1 MSNKHATVNCGANKV
16 TATRW
21 ADQRTGVSSTKDL
34 GVVSCGDR
42 MGQGSFAP
50 PDTTPT
56 EPCTSISGEIGLL
69 FQEIGQVAES
79 VDSLAQRIAVA
90 SACTPRISAVAPDVV
105 DKGVA
110 ENNEGRSD
118 VWVRIAQA
126 RRRLEL
132 IRQAI
137 DGAALAVE
145 L

>member
-50 PDTTPT
+50 PDTPST

-105 DKGVA
+105 DKG
-110 ENNEGRSD
+110 RSD